1 MFSYPL
7 GTWTLE
13 FPTEYR
19 VVKDDTMAV
28 VLDEERN
35 ALVLVSLRPNGNIC
49 IERTYYAMICEID
62 GAERKVTFHV
72 TDEIG

>member
-35 ALVLVSLRPNGNIC
+35 ALVLGSLKPTGTSASRGPITPCSARSTGRNA
-49 IERTYYAMICEID
+49 R
-62 GAERKVTFHV
+62 
-72 TDEIG
+72 

>member
-28 VLDEERN
+28 LDEERN
-35 ALVLVSLRPNGNIC
+35 ALVLVSLKPNGNIC

-62 GAERKVTFHV
+62 GAEHKVTFHV